1 MGLNLR
7 FLYLPCRDLEAMRR
21 FYGDLVGLRETYFE
35 AGSDGGLA
43 YACDQLQ
50 LTFFS
55 APDAEPNALG
65 WHRQP
70 GWAGGTVPAA
80 SWSIVADDAAA
91 FRAAVERLTEAG
103 GPAPRRASQLG
114 GVLELPGAGPDGEHG
129 RDHPARR
136 GRGAVAPRWA

>member
-103 GPAPRRASQLG
+103 VPRHDERPSWVGYWSFPVQDPMG
-114 GVLELPGAGPDGEHG
+114 NTVEITLPVEGEV
-129 RDHPARR
+129 PST
-136 GRGAVAPRWA
+136 RWA